1 MPPLGQAGGI
11 GGMAVGTFH
20 EIEKAYF
27 DLRWHLDPVAATQAG
42 VKAYDDRYGRY
53 SPPALAPHLAALKSL
68 AGALEEAAADERED
82 EIDRTALLNEIRV
95 VLHRF
100 ERERPQAKS
109 PAFWLNHLLSGLHF
123 LLGRGDRSDEER
135 ARALVGRLED
145 VPRLLDDARVA
156 LAEPVRVFVETALR
170 INAGGLG
177 LVRGIAAAIPDAPPG
192 PGDALREAVEQ
203 AAEAMTAFDRDLERW
218 LETASEEFALGEDDF
233 NFHLHYEHALRDTA
247 PELWRYGLHLKEELE
262 ADLARRA
269 ARMDG
274 GPGWQDVADRLRAD
288 HPPATALVEAYAR
301 EMARARDFVAQ
312 RGLAPI
318 PDAPL
323 DVVPTPAFMR
333 PIIPFAAY
341 DSPGPY
347 SRDRTG
353 WFYVTIPDSRLPAA
367 AQERMLRDHCRH
379 ELAAT
384 ALHEGYPGHHLHL
397 VQAQRQASE
406 TRKNVST
413 PLTVEGWALYCE
425 DMMGE
430 EGFYRSEEEQF
441 FQRVH
446 LLWRAVRILLDVGL
460 HTRGMTFEQAVEYL
474 TSHLGVDRANA
485 EAEVRRYCAE
495 PAYQLC
501 YAVGRRE
508 LLKLRDDF
516 RAARG
521 GGGAFPLR
529 AFHDPVLRYGGLPV
543 TLMGWGV
550 GL

>member
-233 NFHLHYEHALRDTA
+233 NFQLR
-247 PELWRYGLHLKEELE
+247 RG
-262 ADLARRA
+262 
-269 ARMDG
+269 
-274 GPGWQDVADRLRAD
+274 VAQRV
-288 HPPATALVEAYAR
+288 LVVQVKVE
-301 EMARARDFVAQ
+301 VVLAQ
-312 RGLAPI
+312 RGLFRRRLEPTLQVAVERRHRFRRL
-318 PDAPL
+318 L
-323 DVVPTPAFMR
+323 D
-333 PIIPFAAY
+333 
-341 DSPGPY
+341 
-347 SRDRTG
+347 
-353 WFYVTIPDSRLPAA
+353 RLPQGVARSGRGVRNGGGDAA
-367 AQERMLRDHCRH
+367 HQPQPSRVDPQRRLDEYPHRLRQCD
-379 ELAAT
+379 A
-384 ALHEGYPGHHLHL
+384 
-397 VQAQRQASE
+397 
-406 TRKNVST
+406 
-413 PLTVEGWALYCE
+413 
-425 DMMGE
+425 
-430 EGFYRSEEEQF
+430 
-441 FQRVH
+441 RV
-446 LLWRAVRILLDVGL
+446 I
-460 HTRGMTFEQAVEYL
+460 EQARHVLEP
-474 TSHLGVDRANA
+474 SHQRAGPLLVAPVAASQQKVQPAKQMVQPERRTLG
-485 EAEVRRYCAE
+485 
-495 PAYQLC
+495 
-501 YAVGRRE
+501 
-508 LLKLRDDF
+508 LR
-516 RAARG
+516 
-521 GGGAFPLR
+521 
-529 AFHDPVLRYGGLPV
+529 
-543 TLMGWGV
+543 
-550 GL
+550 